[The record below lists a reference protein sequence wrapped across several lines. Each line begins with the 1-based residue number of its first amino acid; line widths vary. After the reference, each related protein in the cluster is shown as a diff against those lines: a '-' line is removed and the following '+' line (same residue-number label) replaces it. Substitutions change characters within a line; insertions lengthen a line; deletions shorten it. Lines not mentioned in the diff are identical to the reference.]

1 LNSSILVRA
10 LAGTQPAAV
19 MVVKNQTVPDIMSR
33 MLAKHAKCIPD
44 YDKIYKYFL
53 GGDLTDVCKRLW
65 TFCKKNFNYEVE
77 GEKAQYVSSPITML
91 INKDVD
97 CKNYALFIGGVL
109 DAIKRS
115 GAMKLDW
122 QYRFASYQF
131 LSDPGHVF
139 VVVNPKKENIWVDP
153 VLDEFNNHFFYFHAV
168 NKQPKVGSIG
178 YMPLWSGSAI
188 GNAAGDKLN
197 TMIMQYADGVANA
210 AQFSIKTNTINTI
223 TSLVLQSA
231 AFAVPGLGEA
241 LMLLKGASILVNDAF
256 GVGSAAGRVLSDI
269 TSFNPVGLVNDL
281 FNGRTYQYQVYW
293 MAAMYNYYVLG
304 NNKNNQDLMKDG
316 DVWPALKW
324 FIDRTGVYISGTEL
338 LQALTI
344 SADKYL
350 SYYNVNKSITTDR
363 ARVEA
368 AVQVAQQWR
377 QGMPINPGEASSNW
391 LPQYRGAWTNTIGVF
406 DQQLVNI
413 ANMTGKSVEQVA
425 AQQGDQYAYDYLN
438 YGPGSSSLSSSQL
451 IPGVD
456 NWLLAAAAGAAIL
469 GYAILE

>member
-1 LNSSILVRA
+1 MNTSILVKA
-10 LAGTQPAAV
+10 LAGTQPAPL
-19 MVVKNQTVPDIMSR
+19 MVVKNQSVPDIMQR
-33 MLAKHAKCIPD
+33 MLIKHAKCLTD

-53 GGDLTDVCKRLW
+53 GGDLLTVCNRLW
-65 TFCKKNFNYEVE
+65 TFCRRTFHYEVE
-77 GEKAQYVSSPITML
+77 GEKAQNVSSPITML

-109 DAIKRS
+109 DAIKRN

-122 QYRFASYQF
+122 EYRFASYKL

-139 VVVNPKKENIWVDP
+139 VVVNPKTDNIWVDP
-153 VLDEFNNHFFYFHAV
+153 VLDEFNDHYFYFHAI
-168 NKQPKVGSIG
+168 NKKPTVGAIG
-178 YMPLWSGSAI
+178 SMPLWSI
-188 GNAAGDKLN
+188 GRTIGDAAGDKLN
-197 TMIMQYADGVANA
+197 TMIMQYADGVTNA
-210 AQFSIKTNTINTI
+210 YQVSVQTNTINTI
-223 TSLVLQSA
+223 TTLVLSSA

-241 LMLLKGASILVNDAF
+241 LILLKGASILVNDAF
-256 GVGSAAGRVLSDI
+256 GVGSAAARVLQDI

-293 MAAMYNYYVLG
+293 LAAMYNYYVLG
-304 NNKNNQDLMKDG
+304 NNKTNQNQMKDG

-344 SADKYL
+344 STDKYL
-350 SYYNVNKSITTDR
+350 SYYGVNKSITTDR
-363 ARVEA
+363 ARVDA
-368 AVQVAQQWR
+368 AVKVAQQWK
-377 QGMPINPGEASSNW
+377 QGMPINPGDNGNNW
-391 LPQYRGAWTNTIGVF
+391 LPQYKGAWANTIGVF

-413 ANMTGKSVEQVA
+413 ANMTGQSVEQVA

-438 YGPGSSSLSSSQL
+438 YGPGSSSSSQL

-456 NWLLAAAAGAAIL
+456 NWMLAAAAAAALL